1 MENRFDMEFIGIS
14 ENEGLARAITS
25 AFAAMLDPTVE
36 ELSELKTA
44 VSEAVTNAIV
54 HAYPEEAGI
63 VGLSGKIKGKTVYI
77 TVSDN
82 GIGIPDIER
91 AKEPLYT
98 GKPNEERSGLGF
110 SIMESFCDKL
120 DIISSSGEGTVIT
133 LTKHFGGNKG
143 EM

>member
-1 MENRFDMEFIGIS
+1 MENRFDMEFTGIS
-14 ENEGLARAITS
+14 ENEGLARAIVS

-54 HAYPEEAGI
+54 HAYPGEIGT
-63 VGLSGKIKGKTVYI
+63 VSLSGRLRGDSVYI

-82 GIGIPDIER
+82 GIGISDIER

-98 GKPNEERSGLGF
+98 DKPDQERSGLGF

-120 DIISSSGEGTVIT
+120 DVISAVGEGTVVT
-133 LTKHFGGNKG
+133 LIKSFGGGKG
-143 EM
+143 DK